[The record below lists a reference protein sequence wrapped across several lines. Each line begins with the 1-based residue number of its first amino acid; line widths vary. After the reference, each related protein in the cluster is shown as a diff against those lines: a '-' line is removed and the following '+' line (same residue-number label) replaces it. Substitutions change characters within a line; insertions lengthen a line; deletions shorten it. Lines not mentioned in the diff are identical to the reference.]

1 MCLLKSISEYSTAL
15 QMAERCGKDPKTE
28 REPLYPWERGWGEG
42 RNAASRALPFP
53 DGHSWQAT
61 WGHSRM
67 LRAMWLSLLPWG
79 FVLLGLLPL
88 WLFPRQESIYPGL
101 VFLLAAL
108 ILAAA
113 ASLYARVPL
122 GPQVR
127 LFWVLGLGL
136 MSSVLAVAAS
146 RDLAQVPEDVA
157 ATAAVAS
164 LMGGVM
170 FLLGLFF
177 LLRREVPGLPSP
189 MQMGFRHDG
198 GVLPY
203 SALQVL
209 APSLETLSA
218 VRPVTL
224 LLLHT
229 RSEQPGTELL
239 QFLRQPDMVF
249 ELKPGQ
255 FLIVLQGSNLEG
267 AQAVFRRIRQNL
279 VIRAYGVLPLQG
291 RSLQQALV
299 QLEGELAH
307 YYLTQH

>member
-1 MCLLKSISEYSTAL
+1 
-15 QMAERCGKDPKTE
+15 
-28 REPLYPWERGWGEG
+28 
-42 RNAASRALPFP
+42 
-53 DGHSWQAT
+53 
-61 WGHSRM
+61 M
-67 LRAMWLSLLPWG
+67 LWAMWLSLLPWG

-127 LFWVLGLGL
+127 FFWVLGLGL
-136 MSSVLAVAAS
+136 MGSAMAVAAS
-146 RDLAQVPEDVA
+146 RDLAQIPEDL
-157 ATAAVAS
+157 AVMSSIAS
-164 LMGGVM
+164 LMGAGM
-170 FLLGLFF
+170 FLFGLFF
-177 LLRREVPGLPSP
+177 LLRRETPGLTLPL
-189 MQMGFRHDG
+189 QMGFRPEG
-198 GVLPY
+198 GVLPQA
-203 SALQVL
+203 ALQAL

-229 RSEQPGTELL
+229 RTDQPGAELL
-239 QFLRQPDMVF
+239 QYLRQPDLVF
-249 ELKPGQ
+249 QLGSGQ

-267 AQAVFRRIRQNL
+267 AQIVFRRIRQNL

-291 RSLQQALV
+291 MSVQRALI
-299 QLEGELAH
+299 QLEGELEH

>member
-1 MCLLKSISEYSTAL
+1 
-15 QMAERCGKDPKTE
+15 
-28 REPLYPWERGWGEG
+28 
-42 RNAASRALPFP
+42 
-53 DGHSWQAT
+53 
-61 WGHSRM
+61 
-67 LRAMWLSLLPWG
+67 
-79 FVLLGLLPL
+79 
-88 WLFPRQESIYPGL
+88 
-101 VFLLAAL
+101 
-108 ILAAA
+108 
-113 ASLYARVPL
+113 
-122 GPQVR
+122 
-127 LFWVLGLGL
+127 
-136 MSSVLAVAAS
+136 
-146 RDLAQVPEDVA
+146 
-157 ATAAVAS
+157 
-164 LMGGVM
+164 
-170 FLLGLFF
+170 
-177 LLRREVPGLPSP
+177 

-255 FLIVLQGSNLEG
+255 FLIVLQGSSLEG

-299 QLEGELAH
+299 QLEGELEH

>member
-1 MCLLKSISEYSTAL
+1 
-15 QMAERCGKDPKTE
+15 
-28 REPLYPWERGWGEG
+28 
-42 RNAASRALPFP
+42 
-53 DGHSWQAT
+53 
-61 WGHSRM
+61 
-67 LRAMWLSLLPWG
+67 
-79 FVLLGLLPL
+79 V
-88 WLFPRQESIYPGL
+88 
-101 VFLLAAL
+101 V
-108 ILAAA
+108 
-113 ASLYARVPL
+113 
-122 GPQVR
+122 
-127 LFWVLGLGL
+127 
-136 MSSVLAVAAS
+136 AV
-146 RDLAQVPEDVA
+146 
-157 ATAAVAS
+157 AAVAS

-255 FLIVLQGSNLEG
+255 FLIVLQGSSLEG